1 MDKDIKQVIVM
12 RSDLKCRK
20 GKEIAQ
26 GAHSA
31 TAWLVD
37 LIRKNEK
44 PSKVQQEWMDSTHKK
59 VVVQV
64 DSEEELLKLFQ
75 TAKDAGLTSFL
86 VEDLGLTE
94 FNGVKTKTCI
104 AIGPDYSE
112 KIDPVT
118 SHLKLR

>member
-1 MDKDIKQVIVM
+1 MDRDIKQVIVM

-20 GKEIAQ
+20 GKEVAQ

-31 TAWLVD
+31 TYWLVD

-75 TAKDAGLTSFL
+75 TAKDAGLTAFL